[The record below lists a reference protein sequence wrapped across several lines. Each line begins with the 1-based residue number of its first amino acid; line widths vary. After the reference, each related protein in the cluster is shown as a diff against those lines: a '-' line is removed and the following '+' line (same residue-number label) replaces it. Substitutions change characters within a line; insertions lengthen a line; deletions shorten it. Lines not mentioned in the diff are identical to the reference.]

1 MKINVIIFGATG
13 SIGSS
18 VISIISKNTNYI
30 NLEGITCN
38 SKIYKLYKIAKSFNV
53 KKIGFNE
60 KSIRKNK
67 LNLKQFSV
75 YNETQIFITLF
86 HIRRI

>member
-1 MKINVIIFGATG
+1 MKKINVIIFGATG

-18 VISIISKNTNYI
+18 VISIISKNTNYL

-38 SKIYKLYKIAKSFNV
+38 SKIFKLYKIAKSFNV

-60 KSIRKNK
+60 KLIKKFKFSKK
-67 LNLKQFSV
+67 LNSF
-75 YNETQIFITLF
+75 EI
-86 HIRRI
+86 

>member
-1 MKINVIIFGATG
+1 MKKINVVIFGATG

-18 VISIISKNTNYI
+18 VISIISKNMNCI

-38 SKIYKLYKIAKSFNV
+38 SKLDKLYKIAKSFNV

-60 KSIRKNK
+60 KSIRKK
-67 LNLKQFSV
+67 
-75 YNETQIFITLF
+75 
-86 HIRRI
+86 